1 MKLIN
6 HFTEIKR
13 EKELKQ
19 YKLLSSNSSA
29 IGHDL
34 FPFSETVKLVTV
46 RVQVNAKSDQM
57 KAGLT

>member
-6 HFTEIKR
+6 HLTEIKR
-13 EKELKQ
+13 RKKLKQ
-19 YKLLSSNSSA
+19 QKLSSNSSA

-34 FPFSETVKLVTV
+34 FPFFKTVTNTV
-46 RVQVNAKSDQM
+46 CVQGYAKSGQI